1 MKLHLG
7 CGERYLNGYVHVD
20 IAEFD
25 HIDFIRPVDDLSC
38 FKKNTV
44 SEIYASHVLEY
55 FDREY
60 APEVLI
66 EWKRVLKP
74 NGILR
79 IAVPNFPKL
88 IEIYESSQSLESI
101 VGPLYGK
108 WDIGNNQYIYHKT
121 VYDFMSLKQVLEEVG
136 FKNIS
141 YWDWKNVFRE
151 YKDFDDHAQAYYP
164 HMQKDSGIH
173 VSLNLQCEK

>member
-60 APEVLI
+60 APEVLN

-74 NGILR
+74 NGILAVVSFHSLEDRIVKQFLINRSQHAARPSRHLPIVNGAAPSFDLVARKAVLPSKTECRINSRARSAKLR
-79 IAVPNFPKL
+79 IARRTNAPV
-88 IEIYESSQSLESI
+88 YMSA
-101 VGPLYGK
+101 
-108 WDIGNNQYIYHKT
+108 NQET
-121 VYDFMSLKQVLEEVG
+121 AACG
-136 FKNIS
+136 
-141 YWDWKNVFRE
+141 
-151 YKDFDDHAQAYYP
+151 
-164 HMQKDSGIH
+164 
-173 VSLNLQCEK
+173 